1 MEARLDPVPAP
12 YRRAVELRAQG
23 CDEREIA
30 EQLDVDCAAVPLLLR
45 LADAKVARSARGE
58 HDHEVPSTPG

>member
-1 MEARLDPVPAP
+1 MELQAR
-12 YRRAVELRAQG
+12 G

-45 LADAKVARSARGE
+45 LADAKVGVLVC
-58 HDHEVPSTPG
+58 DDKGHEEPSRPI